1 MCRVWMAMLA
11 VVTFSFKP
19 LIGGLIY
26 QSQIHVKHEITRQE
40 EKDKYQEAQHEDDPW
55 KCQKEMLKQG
65 MQWQKD
71 LLWTTA
77 QLLVKT
83 ISVVFIN
90 YLDDKDWSSM
100 LLLTLL
106 INVVSMQE
114 SSSKNS
120 FEQHV
125 CCKDCNIACHGTHTQ
140 EIQQEESGVLGTN
153 AVIHPHTMMVESLH
167 TSTANPCRNEI
178 KAI

>member
-1 MCRVWMAMLA
+1 MAMLA
-11 VVTFSFKP
+11 VVTFCFKP

-26 QSQIHVKHEITRQE
+26 QSQIHVKHEITRHE

-55 KCQKEMLKQG
+55 KCQKEM
-65 MQWQKD
+65 
-71 LLWTTA
+71 
-77 QLLVKT
+77 
-83 ISVVFIN
+83 
-90 YLDDKDWSSM
+90 LDDKDWSSM

-167 TSTANPCRNEI
+167 TSTANPTVFGSGRFEQLTG
-178 KAI
+178 